1 MGHFSWPVHGGSGFH
16 CWPLDLEGS
25 RKATHQF
32 KPLEQAWDT
41 YPTSSGQTKR
51 YINEGRPGTALF
63 WSSLTHTN
71 NSPLNQ
77 HKSVRSVLIQP
88 HTLQHL
94 HLTYSTQWDISS
106 TTSTN
111 LVLAETPHTQHSLTH
126 FTIENTLTLNIQNT
140 LKISSATS
148 NIRGNKYHF
157 QGSIILA
164 LVKFSSIHKP

>member
-1 MGHFSWPVHGGSGFH
+1 MEHFSWPVHGGSGFH

-25 RKATHQF
+25 RKATHQP

-41 YPTSSGQTKR
+41 YPTSSGQSKG
-51 YINEGRPGTALF
+51 YINEGRPGTVLSQ
-63 WSSLTHTN
+63 SSHTHTN

-77 HKSVRSVLIQP
+77 HKSVRTVLIQP

-94 HLTYSTQWDISS
+94 HLTFS
-106 TTSTN
+106 TTSSN
-111 LVLAETPHTQHSLTH
+111 LILAEAPLTQHSLTH
-126 FTIENTLTLNIQNT
+126 FTIVNTLTLNIQNT

-164 LVKFSSIHKP
+164 LV